1 MRFFS
6 YKNRPV
12 HLGPFPLERL
22 ARQSQAANLSSVPD
36 MAPLSFHD
44 ADNRDNLINAMGPY
58 AAMLDA
64 IRDGMVK
71 KERGVLP
78 TDPQER
84 SQHLKAFA
92 YYHDAS
98 QVGVCALTAEMFL
111 DKPVSNPDVAAL
123 ANDLATKQTQT
134 LASGIDVVM
143 AELKDTMAAP
153 PRSVAHHTHA
163 LICLY
168 EYPRDPK
175 AGEAGTDWFQNAQA
189 QRASVRGAETSVVLS
204 NYIRLLGYE
213 ARSHTASCSDVNLNK
228 LAVAAGLSEVIE
240 TPSGPVISNPFL
252 GTHFGICAITTT
264 FELAPDMP
272 LKPRANQSI
281 IEKMKSHGPAWWVGM
296 GFEKNVFNAVPYKSR
311 KFKDGGFPFET
322 IKRVDLPTTFMDEP
336 RIPRVPKRTDMF
348 ARAIFGDMG
357 KTVQDGA
364 KNGNYVRKS
373 AASYGP
379 RRPLA
384 AFVLMQDG
392 DVAPT
397 ASQTTTDAQR
407 NADNIHAALYFLG
420 ADAVGISRCPDW
432 VYYSHDAVGEA
443 LVPYHKNA
451 ISMVIDQGHETMEGA
466 AGDDW
471 IACSQSMRAY
481 LRFSLLG
488 GIIAEHI
495 RGMGYSARSHTVMD
509 GEVLQPPL
517 LLLAGLG
524 EVSRIGEV
532 ILNPFLGPRLKS
544 GVITTNMPLAHS
556 QPIDFGLQNFCN
568 NCNKCARECPSGA
581 ITAGP
586 KTMFNGYEI
595 WKSDSQK
602 CTTYRIT
609 QKEGA
614 MCGRCM
620 KTCPW
625 NLEGLFAEAPFRWA
639 ATHVPSLA
647 SSLAKLDDKL
657 GNGRINPVKKWWW
670 DIEMVDEGPYTL
682 TENGVSQRDLQ
693 VDLDLKFEDQTLA
706 VYPANL
712 APPPYPFPFPMDR
725 EAGIKAYEDMLT
737 PDEYKRRLKAGNT
750 DNIAHKYPDYDL
762 QNAPVMRVKISK
774 ADVQTDGITKYEFSS
789 LDGAPLPK
797 FEAGAH
803 LDVVIAPEFF
813 RQYSLSGD
821 PADQSKYQIG
831 VLREDEGR
839 GGSALL
845 HRIFT
850 EGRKVFVSKPI
861 NHFPL
866 ESSLTKAFLM
876 GGGIGVTPMIS
887 MAHSLHREGRDFEFH
902 YSCKNEAAASF
913 LTDIKTAPWFDK
925 VHLHFSDDGTR
936 ADLDKILSTYK
947 PNWHLYTCGPDRY
960 MGAVLMAALRQG
972 WPDEA
977 LHKEY
982 FSIPETPD
990 YENFD
995 FTLKLAKSGRDIPVA
1010 ANQAPTDALAAAGIH
1025 VDVKCS
1031 DGICGVCKCGL
1042 VSGEVEHRDFVLSNK
1057 QRKTNIILCQS
1068 RAASEGG
1075 VVEIDL

>member
-1 MRFFS
+1 MRLFS

-12 HLGPFPLERL
+12 HKGPFPLELL
-22 ARQSQAANLSSVPD
+22 ARHDIAPDLAQVP
-36 MAPLSFHD
+36 PLQKLSFHD
-44 ADNRDNLINAMGPY
+44 QENRDNLINAMGPY

-64 IRDGMVK
+64 IRDGFVK
-71 KERGVLP
+71 KERGIIP

-84 SQHLKAFA
+84 SHHLKSFA

-98 QVGVCALTAEMFL
+98 QVGVCALSEDMFL
-111 DKPVSNPDVAAL
+111 QTPITNPDVASL
-123 ANDLATKQTQT
+123 AHDLATKQTKT
-134 LASGIDVVM
+134 LASGIDLVM
-143 AELKDTMAAP
+143 AELKETMDAP
-153 PRSVAHHTHA
+153 PRKVNHHTHA
-163 LICLY
+163 LIFLY
-168 EYPRDPK
+168 EFPRDP
-175 AGEAGTDWFQNAQA
+175 ETDEIGTEWFQNAQA

-213 ARSHTASCSDVNLNK
+213 ARSHTGSCSDVDLNK
-228 LAVAAGLSEVIE
+228 LVVAAGLGEVIN
-240 TPSGPVISNPFL
+240 TPAGPVVSNPFL
-252 GTHFGICAITTT
+252 GTRYGVTAITTT
-264 FELAPDMP
+264 FGLAPDKP
-272 LKPRANQSI
+272 LKPRTNQSI
-281 IEKMKSHGPAWWVGM
+281 MEKLKSHGPAWWIGK
-296 GFEKNVFNAVPYKSR
+296 GFEKNVFNAVPYKHR
-311 KFKDGGFPFET
+311 KFKDGAYPFET
-322 IKRVDLPTTFMDEP
+322 SKRVDKPTTYMDEA

-357 KTVQDGA
+357 KRVQDGA

-392 DVAPT
+392 EIAPSLSPS
-397 ASQTTTDAQR
+397 ALDAQR
-407 NADNIHAALYFLG
+407 NADNIHGALYFLG

-432 VYYSHDAVGEA
+432 VYYSHDAVGEE
-443 LVPYHKNA
+443 LVPYHENA

-466 AGDDW
+466 SGDDW

-495 RGMGYSARSHTVMD
+495 RGLGYSARTHTVMD

-544 GVITTNMPLAHS
+544 GTITTNMPLAHS
-556 QPIDFGLQNFCN
+556 KPIDFGLQNFCN

-602 CTTYRIT
+602 CTSYRIT

-639 ATHVPSLA
+639 ASHVPGLA
-647 SSLAKLDDKL
+647 KSLAKLDDKL
-657 GNGRINPVKKWWW
+657 GNGGINPVKKWWW
-670 DIEMVDEGPYTL
+670 DLEMIDEGPYTL
-682 TENGVSQRDLQ
+682 SPHGGSDRDLQ
-693 VDLDLKFEDQTLA
+693 PGLDLKFEDQTLA

-725 EAGIKAYEDMLT
+725 EAGIKAYKDMIS
-737 PDEYKRRLKAGNT
+737 PQEYQRRLAMGETQNL
-750 DNIAHKYPDYDL
+750 AHKYPDFDDKE
-762 QNAPVMRVKISK
+762 APVIRVSVNKVEK
-774 ADVQTDGITKYEFSS
+774 QTEGVTKYEFTS
-789 LDGAPLPK
+789 LDGSSLPK

-803 LDVVIAPEFF
+803 LDVVVAPEFF

-831 VLREDEGR
+831 VLREAEGR
-839 GGSALL
+839 GGSDLL

-866 ESSLTKAFLM
+866 EPSLKKAVLM
-876 GGGIGVTPMIS
+876 GGGIGITPMIA
-887 MAHSLHREGRDFEFH
+887 MAHSLHAEGKDFSFH
-902 YSCKNEAAASF
+902 YSSRDKNNAAFLKDIAAAPWSR
-913 LTDIKTAPWFDK
+913 KTY
-925 VHLHFSDDGTR
+925 LHFSAEGGR
-936 ADLDKILSTYK
+936 ADLKAILKDYK
-947 PNWHLYTCGPDRY
+947 PGYHLYTCGPDRY
-960 MGAVLMAALRQG
+960 MAAVLMTAMKQG
-972 WPDEA
+972 WPDDA

-982 FSIPETPD
+982 FSVPETPD

-995 FTLKLAKSGRDIPVA
+995 FTLRLVRSGRDIKVPAV
-1010 ANQAPTDALAAAGIH
+1010 QTPTEALLAAGIH

-1031 DGICGVCKCGL
+1031 DGICGVCQCKFI
-1042 VSGEVEHRDFVLSNK
+1042 SGDVEHRDFVLSK
-1057 QRKTNIILCQS
+1057 AQREDMIILCQS
-1068 RAASEGG
+1068 RAARKDGII
-1075 VVEIDL
+1075 EIDL

>member
-22 ARQSQAANLSSVPD
+22 VRQETPADLSSAPD
-36 MAPLSFHD
+36 MVPLSFKD
-44 ADNRDNLINAMGPY
+44 TDNRDNLINAMGPY
-58 AAMLDA
+58 AAMLDV

-71 KERGVLP
+71 KERGIIP
-78 TDPQER
+78 NDPQER
-84 SQHLKAFA
+84 SNHLKAFA

-98 QVGVCALTAEMFL
+98 QAGVCELSSDMFL
-111 DKPVSNPDVAAL
+111 DAPTLNPDVKAL
-123 ANDLATKQTQT
+123 AHELATKQTQT

-143 AELKDTMAAP
+143 AELKETMEAP
-153 PRSVAHHTHA
+153 PQDIKHHTHA
-163 LICLY
+163 LVILY
-168 EYPRDPK
+168 EYPRDPA
-175 AGEAGTDWFQNAQA
+175 AGETGTDWFQNAQV
-189 QRASVRGAETSVVLS
+189 QRANVRAAETTVVLS
-204 NYIRLLGYE
+204 NYIRLLGYD
-213 ARSHTASCSDVNLNK
+213 ARSHTGSCSDVNLNK
-228 LAVAAGLSEVIE
+228 LAIAAGLGEVID
-240 TPSGPVISNPFL
+240 TPNGPVVSNPFI
-252 GTHFGICAITTT
+252 GQNFAIAAVTTT
-264 FELAPDMP
+264 FEIAPDKA
-272 LKPRANQSI
+272 LKPAATQSI
-281 IEKMKSHGPAWWVGM
+281 IEKLKHHGPAWWVGK
-296 GFEKNVFNAVPYKSR
+296 GFEKSVFNNVPYKNR
-311 KFKDGGFPFET
+311 KFKDGAFAFET
-322 IKRVDLPTTFMDEP
+322 IKRVDKPTTFMDEP

-357 KTVQDGA
+357 RHVQDNTR
-364 KNGNYVRKS
+364 NGNYVRKN
-373 AASYGP
+373 AAAYGP

-392 DVAPT
+392 QVAPT
-397 ASQTTTDAQR
+397 ISPTSLDAQR
-407 NADNIHAALYFLG
+407 NADNMHGALYFLG

-432 VYYSHDAVGEA
+432 VYYSHDAVGDEIA
-443 LVPYHKNA
+443 PYHENA
-451 ISMVIDQGHETMEGA
+451 ISMVVDQGHETMEGA

-495 RGMGYSARSHTVMD
+495 RQLGYSARSHTVMD

-544 GVITTNMPLAHS
+544 GVITTNMPLVHS
-556 QPIDFGLQNFCN
+556 KPIDFGLQSFCN
-568 NCNKCARECPSGA
+568 SCNKCARECPSGA

-602 CTTYRIT
+602 CTTYRVG

-625 NLEGLFAEAPFRWA
+625 NLEGLFAEAPFRWVASHLPMA
-639 ATHVPSLA
+639 AKP
-647 SSLAKLDDKL
+647 LAKLDDKL
-657 GNGRINPVKKWWW
+657 GNGQINPIKKWWW
-670 DIEMVDEGPYTL
+670 DIEMVDDGPYTL
-682 TENGVSQRDLQ
+682 TQNGASARALQ
-693 VDLDLKFEDQTLA
+693 PELDLKFEDQTLA
-706 VYPANL
+706 VYPADL

-725 EAGIKAYEDMLT
+725 EKGIKAYQDMLS
-737 PDEYKRRLKAGNT
+737 PDEYKRRLAAGQT
-750 DNIAHKYPDYDL
+750 DGLAHTYPDYNLED
-762 QNAPVMRVKISK
+762 APVIRVEITK
-774 ADVQTDGITKYEFSS
+774 AIQETDGITKYEFAKIDGSS
-789 LDGAPLPK
+789 LPK

-803 LDVVIAPEFF
+803 IDVVVAPEFF

-821 PADQSKYQIG
+821 PADRSKYQIG
-831 VLREDEGR
+831 VLREDNGR

-866 ESSLTKAFLM
+866 EPSLSKAFLM
-876 GGGIGVTPMIS
+876 GGGIGITPMIS
-887 MAHSLHREGRDFEFH
+887 MAHSLHRDGRDFEFH
-902 YSCKNEAAASF
+902 YSYKNEISAAF
-913 LTDIKTAPWFDK
+913 LDDIRSAPWFDK
-925 VHLHFSDDGTR
+925 VHLHVSEDGTR
-936 ADLDKILSTYK
+936 ADFDNILKGY
-947 PNWHLYTCGPDRY
+947 NADWHLYTCGPDRY
-960 MGAVLMAALRQG
+960 MAAVLMAGLKQG

-995 FTLKLAKSGRDIPVA
+995 FTLKLKRSGRDIHVSA
-1010 ANQAPTDALAAAGIH
+1010 DQSPTDALAAAGVH

-1042 VSGEVEHRDFVLSNK
+1042 VKGDVEHRDFVLSNK
-1057 QRKTNIILCQS
+1057 QRETQIILCQS
-1068 RAASEGG
+1068 RAAQAGG
-1075 VVEIDL
+1075 VIEIDL

>member
-1 MRFFS
+1 MRIFS

-12 HLGPFPLERL
+12 HKGPFPLELLTRSEAMPDL
-22 ARQSQAANLSSVPD
+22 NAVPPMTSV
-36 MAPLSFHD
+36 SFHD
-44 ADNRDNLINAMGPY
+44 KDNRDNLINAMGPY

-64 IRDGMVK
+64 IRDGFVK
-71 KERGVLP
+71 KERGILP
-78 TDPQER
+78 EDPQER
-84 SQHLKAFA
+84 SNHLKSFA

-98 QVGVCALTAEMFL
+98 QAAVCALTPDMFL
-111 DKPVSNPDVAAL
+111 KTPISNPDVNAL
-123 ANDLATKQTQT
+123 ANDLATKQTKT
-134 LASGIDVVM
+134 LASGIDLVM
-143 AELKDTMAAP
+143 AELKETMEAP
-153 PRSVAHHTHA
+153 PRSVTHHSHA
-163 LICLY
+163 LVLLY
-168 EYPRDPK
+168 EFPRDPK
-175 AGEAGTDWFQNAQA
+175 SGESGTQWFQNAQA

-213 ARSHTASCSDVNLNK
+213 ARSHTASCSDIDLNK
-228 LAVAAGLSEVIE
+228 LIIASGLGDVID
-240 TPSGPVISNPFL
+240 TDLGPIVSNPFL
-252 GTHFGICAITTT
+252 GTRYGVVAITTT
-264 FELAPDMP
+264 FELAPDKP
-272 LKPRANQSI
+272 LKPKVNLTLS
-281 IEKMKSHGPAWWVGM
+281 EKLKSHGPAWWLGK
-296 GFEKNVFNAVPYKSR
+296 GFEKNIFNAVPYKNR
-311 KFKDGGFPFET
+311 LFKDGAYPFET
-322 IKRVDLPTTFMDEP
+322 TKRVEKPTTFMDED

-357 KTVQDGA
+357 KRLQDGA

-373 AASYGP
+373 PASYGP

-384 AFVLMQDG
+384 AFVVMQDG
-392 DVAPT
+392 EIAPT
-397 ASQTTTDAQR
+397 ISPTSLDAQT
-407 NADNIHAALYFLG
+407 NADNIHGALYFLG

-432 VYYSHDAVGEA
+432 VYYSHDALGEE
-443 LVPYHKNA
+443 LSPYHENA

-466 AGDDW
+466 SGDDW

-488 GIIAEHI
+488 GIIAEQI
-495 RGMGYSARSHTVMD
+495 RRMGYDARAHTVMD

-556 QPIDFGLQNFCN
+556 KPIDFGLQNFCN

-625 NLEGLFAEAPFRWA
+625 NLEGLFVEAPFRWA
-639 ATHVPSLA
+639 ASHIPSLA
-647 SSLAKLDDKL
+647 KSLAKLDDTL
-657 GNGRINPVKKWWW
+657 GNGSINPVKKWWW
-670 DIEMVDEGPYTL
+670 DLEMVDDGPYTL
-682 TENGVSQRDLQ
+682 TENGVSERELQ
-693 VDLDLKFEDQTLA
+693 TGLDLKFEDQTLA

-712 APPPYPFPFPMDR
+712 APPPYPFPFPMNR
-725 EAGIKAYEDMLT
+725 EAGIKAYKDMIS
-737 PDEYKRRLKAGNT
+737 PKEYQRRLAAGETQNL
-750 DNIAHKYPDYDL
+750 AHKYPDFDRK
-762 QNAPVMRVKISK
+762 NAPVIRVVVSK
-774 ADVQTDGITKYEFSS
+774 VEKQTENITKYEFKA
-789 LDGAPLPK
+789 LDGSPLPK

-803 LDVVIAPEFF
+803 LDVVVAPEFF

-821 PADQSKYQIG
+821 PADRSKYQIG
-831 VLREDEGR
+831 VLRESGGR
-839 GGSALL
+839 GGSELL

-866 ESSLTKAFLM
+866 EPSLTKAVLM
-876 GGGIGVTPMIS
+876 GGGIGVTPMIA
-887 MAHSLHREGRDFEFH
+887 MAHSLHASGTDFTLH
-902 YSCKNEAAASF
+902 YSLRDRTSAAF
-913 LTDIKTAPWFDK
+913 LKDIEQAPWADK
-925 VHLHFSDDGTR
+925 VQLHISNQGTR
-936 ADLDKILSTYK
+936 ADFDDILKGYE
-947 PNWHLYTCGPDRY
+947 PGHHLYTCGPDRY
-960 MGAVLMAALRQG
+960 MAAVLMAGMKRG
-972 WPDEA
+972 WPDDA

-982 FSIPETPD
+982 FSVPETPE

-995 FTLKLAKSGRDIPVA
+995 FTLRLAKSMREINVP
-1010 ANQAPTDALAAAGIH
+1010 ANKTPTEALSEAGINI
-1025 VDVKCS
+1025 DVKCA
-1031 DGICGVCKCGL
+1031 DGICGVCKCKL
-1042 VSGEVEHRDFVLSNK
+1042 ISGDVEHRDFVLSNA
-1057 QRKTNIILCQS
+1057 QRENTIILCQS
-1068 RAASEGG
+1068 RAADKNGII
-1075 VVEIDL
+1075 EIDL

>member
-1 MRFFS
+1 MRIFS

-12 HLGPFPLERL
+12 HKGPFPLEL
-22 ARQSQAANLSSVPD
+22 LSRSNDIPDLSVAPP
-36 MAPLSFHD
+36 MAKLSYHD
-44 ADNRDNLINAMGPY
+44 GENRDNLINAMGPY

-64 IRDGMVK
+64 IRDGFVK
-71 KERGVLP
+71 KERGELP
-78 TDPQER
+78 SDPLER
-84 SQHLKAFA
+84 SNHLKAFA

-98 QVGVCALTAEMFL
+98 QVGVCALSRDMFL
-111 DKPVSNPDVAAL
+111 DVPISNPDVKAL
-123 ANDLATKQTQT
+123 AHDLATKQTKT
-134 LASGIDVVM
+134 LASGIDLVM
-143 AELKDTMAAP
+143 AELKETMEAP
-153 PRSVAHHTHA
+153 QRDVSHHSHA
-163 LICLY
+163 LVFLY
-168 EYPRDPK
+168 EFPRDP
-175 AGEAGTDWFQNAQA
+175 AANEPGTEWFQNAQA
-189 QRASVRGAETSVVLS
+189 QRASVRGAETGVVLA

-213 ARSHTASCSDVNLNK
+213 ARSHTASCSDIDLNK
-228 LAVAAGLSEVIE
+228 LVVASGLGEVVDTAG
-240 TPSGPVISNPFL
+240 GPVVSNPFL
-252 GTHFGICAITTT
+252 GTRYGVVAITTT
-264 FELAPDMP
+264 FEIAPDKP
-272 LKPRANQSI
+272 LKPRANLSLM
-281 IEKMKSHGPAWWVGM
+281 EKMKSHGPAWWVGK
-296 GFEKNVFNAVPYKSR
+296 GFEKNIFNAVPYKNR
-311 KFKDGGFPFET
+311 KFKDGAFPFET
-322 IKRVDLPTTFMDEP
+322 SKRVDKPTTYMDEP

-357 KTVQDGA
+357 KRVQDSA

-373 AASYGP
+373 AASFGP

-397 ASQTTTDAQR
+397 KSPTSLDAQK
-407 NADNIHAALYFLG
+407 NAENIHAALYFLG

-432 VYYSHDAVGEA
+432 VYYSHDAVGDE
-443 LVPYHKNA
+443 LIPYHENA

-466 AGDDW
+466 SGDDW

-488 GIIAEHI
+488 GIMAEQI
-495 RGMGYSARSHTVMD
+495 RRMGYSARTHTVMD

-544 GVITTNMPLAHS
+544 GTITTNMPLAHS
-556 QPIDFGLQNFCN
+556 KPIDFGLQNFCN

-639 ATHVPSLA
+639 ASNVPGIA
-647 SSLAKLDDKL
+647 KSLAKLDDKL

-670 DIEMVDEGPYTL
+670 DLEMVDEGPYTL
-682 TENGVSQRDLQ
+682 SAHGSSERELQ
-693 VDLDLKFEDQTLA
+693 PELDLKFEDQTLA

-725 EAGIKAYEDMLT
+725 EEGIKAYKDMIS
-737 PDEYKRRLKAGNT
+737 PDEYQRRLAAGEIKNL
-750 DNIAHKYPDYDL
+750 AHEYPDFEEAD
-762 QNAPVMRVKISK
+762 APVIRVNVAK
-774 ADVQTDGITKYEFSS
+774 AEKQTEGVTKYEFRS
-789 LDGAPLPK
+789 LDGSPLPK

-803 LDVVIAPEFF
+803 LDVVVAPEFF

-831 VLREDEGR
+831 VLREREGR
-839 GGSALL
+839 GGSDLL

-866 ESSLTKAFLM
+866 DPTLSKAILM
-876 GGGIGVTPMIS
+876 GGGIGITPMIA
-887 MAHSLHREGRDFEFH
+887 MAHSLHAKGQDFILH
-902 YSCKNEAAASF
+902 YSSSDRNSAAF
-913 LTDIKTAPWFDK
+913 LTDLAEAPWANK
-925 VHLHFSDDGTR
+925 VHLHFSAEGTR
-936 ADLDKILSTYK
+936 ADLDAILKEYK
-947 PNWHLYTCGPDRY
+947 PGYHMYTCGPDRY
-960 MGAVLMAALRQG
+960 MAAVLMAGMKQG
-972 WPDEA
+972 WPDGA

-982 FSIPETPD
+982 FSMPETPD

-995 FTLKLAKSGRDIPVA
+995 FTIKLAKSGREIRVA
-1010 ANQAPTDALAAAGIH
+1010 ADQKPTDALLKAGVH
-1025 VDVKCS
+1025 VDVKCA

-1042 VSGEVEHRDFVLSNK
+1042 ISGDVEHRDFVLSNA
-1057 QRKTNIILCQS
+1057 QRENTIILCQS
-1068 RAASEGG
+1068 RAAVENG